1 MTLDKPATRII
12 ALYGAYNEL
21 LLALD
26 ARAVLVARTVADARL
41 PALAELADLPV
52 IGTHM
57 RPNAELIVAQ
67 KPDLVLQLSGRK
79 EAQLQSEALRT
90 LGVNV
95 LTFEMDSFEQMFD
108 VLAKRAA
115 SRAASKGRRADQ
127 GLARAGWPRSKP
139 LCRAKAGARLL

>member
-1 MTLDKPATRII
+1 MPPTLPQSERLSGVAAAADSAPRKNAPARPLSVTDDAGVTVTLDKPATRII

-57 RPNAELIVAQ
+57 RPNAELIVA
-67 KPDLVLQLSGRK
+67 
-79 EAQLQSEALRT
+79 
-90 LGVNV
+90 
-95 LTFEMDSFEQMFD
+95 
-108 VLAKRAA
+108 
-115 SRAASKGRRADQ
+115 
-127 GLARAGWPRSKP
+127 
-139 LCRAKAGARLL
+139 AKAGSGAPALRPQRGATPERGPAHTGRQCPDL